1 MATKLTLNVDENI
14 IEKAKVYASE
24 TGRSLSG
31 LVENYLKNLVEEHHP
46 DNTQKEK
53 ITKLAGKIQIPTDFK
68 EEKILREYFE
78 EKHLK

>member
-1 MATKLTLNVDENI
+1 MAKKLTLNVDENI
-14 IEKAKVYASE
+14 IKKAKVYASE

-31 LVENYLKNLVEEHHP
+31 LVESYLKNLVEEHHP
-46 DNTQKEK
+46 ENSQKEK
-53 ITKLAGKIQIPTDFK
+53 ITKLAGKIQIPGDFD